1 MRRKLQVACYAL
13 LCHGIFADF
22 YRDLGVSRRASAS
35 EIKAAYRD
43 AAKKYHPD
51 KNKDVDAHIRF
62 QKIAAAYETL
72 SDPEK
77 RRLYDLHGSDYAQV
91 QQQHEQRQQQ
101 QRQQEEFFNAFGSGH
116 RRSRHNQG
124 PPIFSSTLWLTSESY
139 RDLVEDSNENWLL
152 QFYHDGSEQCKEFA
166 PRWEALAGKLPPMV
180 RLARV
185 NIDQNF
191 GLVQRYRSFV
201 RCRQNAFLME
211 CTTPAIVLVT
221 PGGTDGNLQAR
232 WRPRPACCCA
242 TLAAVAPCSLPLAH
256 RPCDLRAAH
265 ACASAHT
272 SPPHLL
278 SPVRCVRRRRPSAG
292 ATRPQQ
298 SRCTTGSN
306 ARCRS
311 ATARHPR
318 LRPRR
323 TSSRASCARRGRALS
338 A

>member
-1 MRRKLQVACYAL
+1 MLLPRLLQLACYAL

-51 KNKDVDAHIRF
+51 KNKDEDAQIRF

-101 QRQQEEFFNAFGSGH
+101 QRQQEEFFNAFGGGH

-139 RDLVEDSNENWLL
+139 RDLVEESNENWLL

-232 WRPRPACCCA
+232 
-242 TLAAVAPCSLPLAH
+242 
-256 RPCDLRAAH
+256 
-265 ACASAHT
+265 
-272 SPPHLL
+272 
-278 SPVRCVRRRRPSAG
+278 
-292 ATRPQQ
+292 
-298 SRCTTGSN
+298 
-306 ARCRS
+306 
-311 ATARHPR
+311 
-318 LRPRR
+318 
-323 TSSRASCARRGRALS
+323 
-338 A
+338 

>member
-1 MRRKLQVACYAL
+1 MYWWVWMVVRFVCVFRVSLCAQPRVPCVSRLPPFFLPVQVTVQTFLVCNTWLSWNAMLRRLLQLACYAL

-51 KNKDVDAHIRF
+51 KNKDEDAQIRF

-101 QRQQEEFFNAFGSGH
+101 QRQQEEFFNAFGGGH

-232 WRPRPACCCA
+232 WRSRPACCCA
-242 TLAAVAPCSLPLAH
+242 TLAAVAP
-256 RPCDLRAAH
+256 
-265 ACASAHT
+265 
-272 SPPHLL
+272 
-278 SPVRCVRRRRPSAG
+278 
-292 ATRPQQ
+292 
-298 SRCTTGSN
+298 
-306 ARCRS
+306 
-311 ATARHPR
+311 
-318 LRPRR
+318 
-323 TSSRASCARRGRALS
+323 
-338 A
+338 